1 MLRER
6 VMWFVVMGT
15 EFGEKVNQSPEA
27 VIVITLLNSYAKR
40 ENLTTTFFSINFSF
54 YDNFKHHS

>member
-27 VIVITLLNSYAKR
+27 VIVITLLNSYAKKR
-40 ENLTTTFFSINFSF
+40 KFNYYFF
-54 YDNFKHHS
+54 